1 MYKFATYLVLFVFSI
16 YWSITVVFI
25 SPSNY
30 INISLLEYSYI
41 FETFF
46 YQKWAFFSP
55 PPSSNDRLYYVFQN
69 KITKKERVFEVI
81 EPITKLKSIKAPFN
95 TEEDILDY
103 VLSNTVN
110 TIRDEIVSI
119 NEVIKYRQTT
129 KKIILTSDE
138 KIKLYNKRLE
148 GGSSLQTLKN
158 YSKLVAQK
166 NNIEIES
173 STIKI
178 LIGSIEIPKFHY
190 RNSDKIKNSGTILY
204 ESEKFEL

>member
-1 MYKFATYLVLFVFSI
+1 MYKLANYTVIFIFSI
-16 YWSITVVFI
+16 YWSITLVFI
-25 SPSNY
+25 SPNNY

-55 PPSSNDRLYYVFQN
+55 PPSSNDRLYYVFVN
-69 KITKKERVFEVI
+69 KVTKEERVFEVI
-81 EPITKLKSIKAPFN
+81 EPITKLKSQKAPFN

-110 TIRDEIVSI
+110 TIRDEIVNI
-119 NEVIKYRQTT
+119 NEIIKYRQTT
-129 KKIILTSDE
+129 KKKTLSSTE
-138 KIKLYNKRLE
+138 KINLYTKRLE

-158 YSKLVAQK
+158 YSKFVAKK
-166 NNIEIES
+166 NNLKIES
-173 STIKI
+173 FSIKV

-190 RNSDKIKNSGTILY
+190 RNTKNINNRSSILY
-204 ESEKFEL
+204 ESNKFEF